1 MRWRQILVRLM
12 LQFIH
17 STIMEKCSNS
27 TRYKTHAS
35 AIQNVIE
42 CISAY
47 DQAIKYK
54 YNNKYTTFFT
64 PTV

>member
-1 MRWRQILVRLM
+1 
-12 LQFIH
+12 
-17 STIMEKCSNS
+17 MEINFDKNYVTVYTQYNYGECSNS

-42 CISAY
+42 CKSAY

-54 YNNKYTTFFT
+54 YNNKDTMFFS

>member
-1 MRWRQILVRLM
+1 
-12 LQFIH
+12 
-17 STIMEKCSNS
+17 METNFGKTYVTVYTQYNYGECSNS

>member
-1 MRWRQILVRLM
+1 M

-17 STIMEKCSNS
+17 STIMDKCSNS

-42 CISAY
+42 YKSAY

-54 YNNKYTTFFT
+54 YNNKDTMFFS

>member
-1 MRWRQILVRLM
+1 M

-42 CISAY
+42 CKSAY

-54 YNNKYTTFFT
+54 YNNKDTTFFS